1 MSEPKRYEVEVFI
14 NGECESRFDDDDVI
28 EIEYAHAGVR
38 LVVDWNGERWTYV
51 FPVVDEVRVREA
63 G

>member
-1 MSEPKRYEVEVFI
+1 MSEPKRYDVQIFI
-14 NGECESRFDDDDVI
+14 NGESRFDDDDVI
-28 EIEYAHAGVR
+28 QIEYTHAGVR